1 MNRKKPEDQKG
12 YKVTY
17 KQLFHR
23 FPKLWQFMR
32 AYRRLIVVLLVLNLI
47 RLILIS
53 IPPLVMTYII
63 DEAVPKKDLFS
74 VNILIGLVAVLFVTT
89 AILRMTNIYI
99 RSYLGAHITYDIRK
113 ALYNALLYQSPVFY
127 AKRATGEV
135 TSRLNNDVR
144 AVQFLASQ
152 AIFELTGTLLQILI
166 SLGFLFYLSRKVTAI
181 ILGLTIIMYVCVTIN
196 MNYHKKLS
204 KRISERWGKMLGFLQ
219 EVISNIKIVKAFCAE
234 TREETRHL
242 QKSRPI
248 IEDNIKLGVVGRMF
262 WVIGTLFGNLILVS
276 SIVFGVY
283 LISQGEV
290 TVGLLFAFVFYIN
303 NFMMPIFGL
312 SGTVTQIVSSFV
324 SVDRIHTY
332 MEAPNPIIVKPD
344 AHIIPSPV
352 GALSFENVVFRYD
365 SESDAALNGVS
376 LEIADGESVAFV
388 GHSGAGKSTMMNLI
402 LRYYDPVE
410 GVVSFN
416 GVDLAD
422 LDLDF
427 YRDNISIVFQN
438 SVLFNDTI
446 LDNLKYSKEDATLD
460 EVEKACEDAN
470 IADFIHSLPEG
481 YETVVGERGVKLSG
495 GQRQRMCIARGILKN
510 PRVLLLDEATASV
523 DSISE
528 NRIQAALDKIMKDRT
543 TIIIAHRLTTII
555 HVDRIFVFDA
565 GRIVE
570 TGSHR
575 ELLGRDGIYTELWAN
590 QMKEREL
597 PQEQPTE

>member
-1 MNRKKPEDQKG
+1 MKPKKPEDQKAF
-12 YKVTY
+12 KVTY

-23 FPKLWQFMR
+23 FPKLWQFMQI
-32 AYRRLIVVLLVLNLI
+32 YRRLIVTLLVLNLV

-53 IPPLVMTYII
+53 IPPLIMTYII
-63 DEAVPKKDLFS
+63 DEVIPKKDLFS
-74 VNILIGLVAVLFVTT
+74 VNILIGLVAVIFVT
-89 AILRMTNIYI
+89 AAVLRMTNIYI

-113 ALYNALLYQSPVFY
+113 ALYDALLYQSPVFY

-135 TSRLNNDVR
+135 TSRLNNDVK

-181 ILGLTIIMYVCVTIN
+181 ILGFTVIMYVCVSIN
-196 MNYHKKLS
+196 MNYHKKLR
-204 KRISERWGKMLGFLQ
+204 KQISERWGKMLGFLQ

-242 QKSRPI
+242 LKSRPI
-248 IEDNIKLGVVGRMF
+248 IVDNIKLGVVGRMF
-262 WVIGTLFGNLILVS
+262 WVIGTLFGNLIIVS

-283 LISQGEV
+283 LISKGEV

-303 NFMMPIFGL
+303 NFLMPIFGL

-332 MEAPNPIIVKPD
+332 MEAPNPIVVKPD
-344 AHIIPSPV
+344 ARVLPEPV
-352 GALSFENVVFRYD
+352 GSLSFENVVFRYD
-365 SESDAALNGVS
+365 PEADAALDGVS
-376 LEIADGESVAFV
+376 LSIADGESVAFV

-402 LRYYDPVE
+402 LRYYDPVG
-410 GVVSFN
+410 GVVKFN
-416 GVDLAD
+416 GVDLKD

-446 LDNLKYSKEDATLD
+446 MDNLKYSLEDATID
-460 EVEKACEDAN
+460 QVEQACEDAN
-470 IADFIHSLPEG
+470 IAEFIHSLPEG

-495 GQRQRMCIARGILKN
+495 GQRQRMCIARGVLKN
-510 PRVLLLDEATASV
+510 PKILLLDEATASV

-528 NRIQAALDKIMKDRT
+528 NRIQAALDKIMQDRT
-543 TIIIAHRLTTII
+543 TILIAHRLTTII
-555 HVDRIFVFDA
+555 HVDRIFVFDS

-570 TGSHR
+570 TGNHR
-575 ELLGRDGIYTELWAN
+575 QLLAEGGIYSELWAN
-590 QMKEREL
+590 QMKERAL
-597 PQEQPTE
+597 PEST

>member
-1 MNRKKPEDQKG
+1 MQRKKPEDGRG
-12 YKVTY
+12 YNVTY

-23 FPKLWQFMR
+23 FPKLWKFMR
-32 AYRRLIVVLLVLNLI
+32 TYRRLIVTLLLLNLL
-47 RLILIS
+47 RLVLIS
-53 IPPLVMTYII
+53 IPPLIMTYII
-63 DEAVPKKDLFS
+63 DEVIPKKDLFS
-74 VNILIGLVAVLFVTT
+74 INILVGIVALMFVT
-89 AILRMTNIYI
+89 AAALRMTNIYI

-152 AIFELTGTLLQILI
+152 AIFELTGTFLQIFI
-166 SLGFLFYLSRKVTAI
+166 SLGFLFYLSRKVTLV
-181 ILGLTIIMYVCVTIN
+181 ILGLTVIMYIAVSIN
-196 MNYHKKLS
+196 MNYHKKLR
-204 KRISERWGKMLGFLQ
+204 KRISERWGRLLGFLQ

-234 TREETRHL
+234 IREETRHL

-248 IEDNIKLGVVGRMF
+248 IQDNIKLGVVGRMF

-276 SIVFGVY
+276 AIVFGVY
-283 LISQGEV
+283 LISKGEV

-303 NFMMPIFGL
+303 NFLMPIFGL
-312 SGTVTQIVSSFV
+312 SGTMTQVVSSFV

-332 MEAPNPIIVKPD
+332 MEEPNPIVVKPN
-344 AHIIPSPV
+344 AAVLKNPK
-352 GALSFENVVFRYD
+352 GELSFTDVLFRYN
-365 SESDAALNGVS
+365 SESSPALNGVS
-376 LEIADGESVAFV
+376 LNIADGESVAFV

-402 LRYYDPVE
+402 LRFYDPTE
-410 GVVSFN
+410 GVVLFN
-416 GVDLAD
+416 GKDLRD

-427 YRDNISIVFQN
+427 YRDSISIVFQN

-446 LDNLKYSKEDATLD
+446 LNNLRYSMEEATIED
-460 EVEKACEDAN
+460 VEKACKDAN
-470 IADFIHSLPEG
+470 IDDFIHSLPE
-481 YETVVGERGVKLSG
+481 EFDTVVGERGVKLSG

-510 PRVLLLDEATASV
+510 PKILLLDEATASV

-555 HVDRIFVFDA
+555 HVDRIFVFEA

-570 TGSHR
+570 TGNHR
-575 ELLGRDGIYTELWAN
+575 RLLAKGGLYSELWEN
-590 QMKEREL
+590 QMKERGHPEEIL
-597 PQEQPTE
+597 AE

>member
-1 MNRKKPEDQKG
+1 MKAKKPEDQKG

-17 KQLFHR
+17 KQLFNR
-23 FPKLWQFMR
+23 FPRLWQFMR
-32 AYRRLIVVLLVLNLI
+32 TYRRLIVTLLVLNLI

-53 IPPLVMTYII
+53 IPPLIMTYII
-63 DEAVPKKDLFS
+63 DEVIPKKDLFS
-74 VNILIGLVAVLFVTT
+74 VNILIGLVAVVFVT
-89 AILRMTNIYI
+89 AAVLRMTNIYI

-113 ALYNALLYQSPVFY
+113 ALYDALLYQSPVFY

-135 TSRLNNDVR
+135 TSRLNNDVK

-166 SLGFLFYLSRKVTAI
+166 SLGFLFYLSAKVTGI
-181 ILGLTIIMYVCVTIN
+181 IIGLTLIMYVCVSIN
-196 MNYHKKLS
+196 MNYHKRLR

-248 IEDNIKLGVVGRMF
+248 IVDNIKLGVVGRMF
-262 WVIGTLFGNLILVS
+262 WVIGTLFGNLIIVS

-283 LISQGEV
+283 LISKGEV

-303 NFMMPIFGL
+303 NFLMPIFGL

-332 MEAPNPIIVKPD
+332 MEAPNPIVVKPD
-344 AHIIPSPV
+344 AQVLADPV
-352 GALSFENVVFRYD
+352 GALRFEDVVFRYAP
-365 SESDAALNGVS
+365 DADLALDGVS
-376 LEIADGESVAFV
+376 LSIADGESVAFV

-402 LRYYDPVE
+402 LRYYDPIE
-410 GVVSFN
+410 GVVEFN
-416 GVDLAD
+416 GVDLKD

-446 LDNLKYSKEDATLD
+446 LDNLKYSKEDATID

-470 IADFIHSLPEG
+470 IAEFIQSLPEG

-495 GQRQRMCIARGILKN
+495 GQRQRMCIARGVLKN
-510 PRVLLLDEATASV
+510 PKILLLDEATASV

-555 HVDRIFVFDA
+555 HVDRIFVFDS

-570 TGSHR
+570 TGNHR
-575 ELLGRDGIYTELWAN
+575 QLLAEGGIYSELWAN
-590 QMKEREL
+590 QMKERAL
-597 PQEQPTE
+597 PEAEATQ